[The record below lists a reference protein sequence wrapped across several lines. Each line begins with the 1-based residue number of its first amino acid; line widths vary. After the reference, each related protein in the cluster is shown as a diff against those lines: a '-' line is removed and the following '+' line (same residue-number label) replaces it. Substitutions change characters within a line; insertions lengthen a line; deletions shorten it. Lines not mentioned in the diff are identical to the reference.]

1 MGKRTKFPMMGEEDP
16 ETELPIIAESIEGL
30 LELLI
35 ETSGNKDSENYS
47 KGVNSACHTINE
59 LFERFKKLTVEAKTK
74 KGR

>member
-1 MGKRTKFPMMGEEDP
+1 MGKRIKFPLMDEEDP
-16 ETELPIIAESIEGL
+16 ETEADLIAESIDGL

-59 LFERFKKLTVEAKTK
+59 LFERFKKLTIEKEVRKEA
-74 KGR
+74 

>member
-1 MGKRTKFPMMGEEDP
+1 MGKRIKFPLMDEEDP

-59 LFERFKKLTVEAKTK
+59 LFERFKKLTIEAKTK
-74 KGR
+74 KER